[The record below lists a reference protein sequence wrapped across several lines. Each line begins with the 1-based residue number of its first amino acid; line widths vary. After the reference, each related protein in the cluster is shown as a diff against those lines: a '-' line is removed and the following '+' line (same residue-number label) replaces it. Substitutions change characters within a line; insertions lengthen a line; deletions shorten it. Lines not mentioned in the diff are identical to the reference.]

1 MKLSGDLVRANPD
14 RQTLM
19 LAVEISIIE
28 NAICADGAAAL
39 LLGGGQSVGETGGAA
54 ATGASGF
61 QVGRHGCGNRCTFP
75 RSIDR
80 FRIIWSRDIHLLSN
94 PRTRCGFIRKTWLW
108 NRLGNSRKEISEC
121 RTTFSTVSTMRE
133 LSLCG
138 PLLRQRN

>member
-54 ATGASGF
+54 ASGASGF
-61 QVGRHGCGNRCTFP
+61 HVGRHGCENRCTFP
-75 RSIDR
+75 RSRPVSDHMEPR
-80 FRIIWSRDIHLLSN
+80 YPSII
-94 PRTRCGFIRKTWLW
+94 
-108 NRLGNSRKEISEC
+108 
-121 RTTFSTVSTMRE
+121 TF
-133 LSLCG
+133 
-138 PLLRQRN
+138 